1 MLRVK
6 FILCFVSAILMVA
19 LCSRAAEQ
27 KYAKY
32 DDPKGRFHM
41 DRPEDW
47 KKINPDSP
55 NILVVFLHQR
65 ADFGDNINMT
75 SAEVASGMSED
86 QLDRDIRQ
94 RMPKGFADF
103 HLISDE
109 PEEVTG
115 HHVHRM
121 VYTATIQNHKVR
133 FALVGLISG
142 NTMYMVTFTTLPE
155 RQKEIEPIID
165 HVLKSFKLEEKDK

>member
-1 MLRVK
+1 MLRAK
-6 FILCFVSAILMVA
+6 FIFCLVSAILMGA
-19 LCSRAAEQ
+19 LCARAAEQ

-41 DRPEDW
+41 DHPKDW
-47 KKINPDSP
+47 KQLNPDSP
-55 NILVVFLHQR
+55 NVAVVFLHER
-65 ADFGDNINMT
+65 SDFGDNINIT
-75 SAEVASGMSED
+75 SAQLKSEMSED
-86 QLDRDIRQ
+86 ELDRDVRQ
-94 RMPKGFADF
+94 RMPRRFADF
-103 HLISDE
+103 QLISDE

-121 VYTATIQNHKVR
+121 VYTATIQNRKVQ

-142 NTMYMVTFTTLPE
+142 NTMYMITFTMLPD
-155 RQKEIEPIID
+155 RQKELQPIID